1 MELKLL
7 FEGKLRDEEV
17 TVDLSIHRIAAQCLV
32 LREVVVRRRHSPI

>member
-17 TVDLSIHRIAAQCLV
+17 TVDLSIHRATQCLV
-32 LREVVVRRRHSPI
+32 LREVVAVRRHSPI

>member
-17 TVDLSIHRIAAQCLV
+17 TVDLSIHRATV
-32 LREVVVRRRHSPI
+32 FSS